1 MTHVEH
7 QQSGRFLCAYSDAY
21 ILVKGTI
28 TVPDTSAVQTAANN
42 PNKKLIF
49 KNCPPFTYLHE
60 ENKHKQ
66 IMLKTLMQ

>member
-28 TVPDTSAVQTAANN
+28 TVPDTSAAQAAANN
-42 PNKKLIF
+42 PNKKVIF
-49 KNCPPFTYLHE
+49 KNCAPFTYLHE
-60 ENKHKQ
+60 QNKHKQ